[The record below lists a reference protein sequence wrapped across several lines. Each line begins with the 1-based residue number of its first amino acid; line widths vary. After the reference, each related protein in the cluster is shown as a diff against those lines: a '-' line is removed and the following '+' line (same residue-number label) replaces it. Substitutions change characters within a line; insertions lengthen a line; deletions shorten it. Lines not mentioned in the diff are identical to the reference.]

1 MPCSGQ
7 EIQWASELISETN
20 NYSDREWSGLQVI
33 GEPDALPL
41 GALNDKAFR
50 LNTNQSSGSV
60 TVGYDLPLQVDGIL
74 IVESHNPGRITD
86 VTLIDTEGTRHNVY
100 RNAAKALSE
109 SWRNLHIKMPL
120 TSYRVRA
127 LEVQLDASEQSGW
140 PQIDAIGLE
149 GFDPEAPQT
158 ELNPAAGILYLA
170 HSPGSTQFSESEIS
184 GPEEIHFFHRKE
196 KLSKKINSTYRECKP
211 VISPDG
217 KRLFFARRHSPENT
231 GGKKDPQ
238 DIYYADFLEG
248 EWQDAVNAGRPLNDR
263 YPNGVCS
270 VSPDGNTLLLI
281 NAYGANGIPDA
292 DGVSISQKTRN
303 GWTKPMRQIIQG
315 FENYCDYQDYALSGS
330 GDVLI
335 LALQMGDSYGDQDL
349 YVSFKTGDNTWSQ
362 PVNLGETVNTGKA
375 EFAPFISSDET
386 TLYFS
391 STGHGGFGES
401 DVFYTRRLDESWL
414 NWSEPVN
421 MGEMVNSQYW
431 DAYFTISADGEYAY
445 LVSADGPRSAATSK
459 VFSDENIYRISL
471 NENRHAEP
479 LILVQ
484 GKVLN
489 SETKKPVEAS
499 IHFENLETNQEV
511 GRTVSNPES
520 GKYQINLPAGRV
532 YGFYAQA
539 EGFPVM
545 QETLD
550 LSEVFDNFEVTRDFS
565 LMPIKV
571 GQVLALNNLFFVQSK
586 AEILP
591 ESMQEL
597 ERLYRIMMEVPN
609 LEIELGGHTDN
620 QGLYSANLRLSRDR
634 AEAVM
639 QYLVDR
645 GIDKQRI
652 VVVGYGPAKPV
663 ASNANPESRQNNR
676 RVEVKI
682 LKN

>member
-1 MPCSGQ
+1 MPCFGQ
-7 EIQWASELISETN
+7 EIQWASQLISETN
-20 NYSDREWSGLQVI
+20 NYSDREWSGLQII
-33 GEPDALPL
+33 GEPDALPP
-41 GALNDKAFR
+41 GTLNDKAFR
-50 LNTNQSSGSV
+50 LNTNHSSGSV
-60 TVGYDLPLQVDGIL
+60 TVGFELPVQVDGIL
-74 IVESHNPGRITD
+74 IMENHDPGRITA
-86 VTLIDTEGTRHNVY
+86 VTLIDTDGTRHNVY
-100 RNAAKALSE
+100 RNAAKTLGE
-109 SWRNLHIKMPL
+109 SWRNLHIKIPL
-120 TSYRVRA
+120 TSYRATA
-127 LEVQLDASEQSGW
+127 LEVLLDASEHTGW
-140 PQIDAIGLE
+140 PQIDAIGVE
-149 GFDPEAPQT
+149 GIDPAAPQT
-158 ELNPAAGILYLA
+158 ELSPASGILYLA
-170 HSPGSTQFSESEIS
+170 HSPGSTQFSESEINGS
-184 GPEEIHFFHRKE
+184 GAIHFFHRKE
-196 KLSKKINSTYRECKP
+196 KLSKKINSNYRECKP

-217 KRLFFARRHSPENT
+217 KRLFFARRHSPDNA

-238 DIYYADFLEG
+238 DIYYSDYIDG
-248 EWQDAVNAGRPLNDR
+248 EWQEAVNAGRPLNDR
-263 YPNGVCS
+263 FPNGVCS

-281 NAYGANGIPDA
+281 NAYGSNGIPDA
-292 DGVSISQKTRN
+292 DGVSISQKTRS
-303 GWTKPMRQIIQG
+303 GWTKPISQVIQG
-315 FENYCDYQDYALSGS
+315 FENLCDYQDYALAGS

-349 YVSFKTGDNTWSQ
+349 YVSFKTGDNSWSQ
-362 PVNLGETVNTGKA
+362 PVNLGQTLNTGKA
-375 EFAPFISSDET
+375 EFAPFLSADET

-401 DVFYTRRLDESWL
+401 DIFYSRRLDETWF

-445 LVSADGPRSAATSK
+445 LVSADGPRAAVTLK
-459 VFSDENIYRISL
+459 VFSDENVYRISL
-471 NENRHAEP
+471 NKNRHPEP

-484 GKVLN
+484 GQVLN
-489 SETKKPVEAS
+489 SETKRPVEAS

-539 EGFPVM
+539 EGFPVV

-550 LSEVFDNFEVTRDFS
+550 LSDVFDNFEITKDFS
-565 LMPIKV
+565 MVPIKV

-597 ERLYRIMMEVPN
+597 ERLYRIMVEVPN

-620 QGLYSANLRLSRDR
+620 QGIYSANLRLSRDR

-645 GIDKQRI
+645 GIDKKRI
-652 VVVGYGPAKPV
+652 VVMGYGPAKPV